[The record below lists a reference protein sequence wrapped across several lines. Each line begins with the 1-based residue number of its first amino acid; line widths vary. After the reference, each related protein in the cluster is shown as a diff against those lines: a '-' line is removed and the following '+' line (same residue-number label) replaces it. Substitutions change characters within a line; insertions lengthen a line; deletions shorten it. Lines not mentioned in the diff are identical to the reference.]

1 VFHTQTP
8 VQRILYGKL
17 LDQRI
22 EHILF
27 ERETAEETKRGRH
40 VMYYIEHEKC
50 ETVTKSR
57 KRGETIREAAEAERV
72 TGNKSTMTT
81 ADKDSERHGTALVS
95 VSERRVIHEPVVKT
109 SDPISLDP
117 HSLSLTHRTECAGR
131 NDRRG
136 EMNHSHSPEP
146 ESSCHT

>member
-1 VFHTQTP
+1 
-8 VQRILYGKL
+8 
-17 LDQRI
+17 
-22 EHILF
+22 
-27 ERETAEETKRGRH
+27 
-40 VMYYIEHEKC
+40 MYYIEHEKC

-81 ADKDSERHGTALVS
+81 AEKDSERHGTALVS
-95 VSERRVIHEPVVKT
+95 VSERRVIHEPAVKT

-131 NDRRG
+131 MTG
-136 EMNHSHSPEP
+136 EER
-146 ESSCHT
+146 